1 MESLLSIRGLNV
13 EFQTPSGPLH
23 VLRDIN
29 IDVPRGKILG
39 IVGESGSGKS
49 TVIWAINR
57 LLASNGAINGGT
69 ATFDGQDLLA
79 LSDRQMLSVRGE
91 QISMVFQD
99 PMTSQI
105 PVLTYDRQMSDIQY
119 RRKELSM
126 KDKRERAIRIMHKVG
141 IPDPE
146 DRILQYPHHFSGGM
160 RQRAGIAMALLMDPL
175 LLIADEPTTA
185 LDVTLEALSLIH
197 ISEPTRP
204 Y

>member
-1 MESLLSIRGLNV
+1 M
-13 EFQTPSGPLH
+13 EFQTPRGRLH

-39 IVGESGSGKS
+39 VVGESGSGKS

-57 LLASNGAINGGT
+57 LLASNGSINSGT
-69 ATFDGQDLLA
+69 AKFDGQDLLT
-79 LSDRQMLSVRGE
+79 LNDRQMLSVRGE

-119 RRKELSM
+119 RRKELSTRQ
-126 KDKRERAIRIMHKVG
+126 KREKAIRIMHKVG

-146 DRILQYPHHFSGGM
+146 DRILQYP
-160 RQRAGIAMALLMDPL
+160 I
-175 LLIADEPTTA
+175 
-185 LDVTLEALSLIH
+185 
-197 ISEPTRP
+197 ISVVE
-204 Y
+204 

>member
-69 ATFDGQDLLA
+69 ATFDGKDLLA
-79 LSDRQMLSVRGE
+79 LNDRQMVSGRGE
-91 QISMVFQD
+91 QISVGFQD

-105 PVLTYDRQMSDIQY
+105 PGSD
-119 RRKELSM
+119 L
-126 KDKRERAIRIMHKVG
+126 
-141 IPDPE
+141 
-146 DRILQYPHHFSGGM
+146 
-160 RQRAGIAMALLMDPL
+160 
-175 LLIADEPTTA
+175 
-185 LDVTLEALSLIH
+185 
-197 ISEPTRP
+197 
-204 Y
+204 